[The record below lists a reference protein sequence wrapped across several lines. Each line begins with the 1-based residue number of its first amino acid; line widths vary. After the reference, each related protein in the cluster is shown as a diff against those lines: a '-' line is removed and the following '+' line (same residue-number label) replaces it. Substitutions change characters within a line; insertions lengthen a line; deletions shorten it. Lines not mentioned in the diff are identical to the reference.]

1 MPPSHPG
8 ARVEGK
14 SELNGRKTFLQCH
27 QQARD
32 AKRTFLLENEAA
44 QVCESYGLPMPASG
58 FAADKEQA
66 VSVARAVG
74 YPVVMKVVSPQVIH
88 KSDVEGVRVGIEGE
102 EELLEAWDSIFASV
116 RSHESGAEILGQF
129 IAGMAGEGVETIIGL
144 NRDDMFG
151 PVVMFGIGGI
161 FVELYKDVSFR
172 LCPLEAS
179 EVEAMVHEVQ
189 GHKML
194 KGFRG
199 MPVADMEALKKVIL
213 AVCTMGMENPEV
225 SSIDLNP
232 VRVNGEGALAL
243 DTRIILG

>member
-1 MPPSHPG
+1 MS
-8 ARVEGK
+8 
-14 SELNGRKTFLQCH
+14 GRKTFLQCYE
-27 QQARD
+27 QARD
-32 AKRTFLLENEAA
+32 EKRTFLLENEAA
-44 QVCESYGLPMPASG
+44 QVCEGYGLPMPASG
-58 FAADKEQA
+58 FAANQEQA
-66 VSVARAVG
+66 VSVARSVG

-88 KSDVEGVRVGIEGE
+88 KSDVEGVRVGIEDE
-102 EELLEAWDSIFASV
+102 KELLEAWDSISV
-116 RSHESGAEILGQF
+116 SVKRHESSAEILGQF
-129 IAGMAGEGVETIIGL
+129 IAGMAGEGVETIVGL

-179 EVEAMVHEVQ
+179 EVEAMVNEVQ
-189 GHKML
+189 GHKLL

-199 MPVADMEALKKVIL
+199 RPEADMEALKKVIL
-213 AVCTMGMENPEV
+213 AVCTIGIENPEV

-232 VRVNGEGALAL
+232 VRVNEKGALAL